1 MCTQTPEQTAVHVNK
16 LFLTAQH
23 LFLFLFVFAIFFS
36 MKNAAV
42 MYLCSFLFMHYFFSN
57 SETHFLG
64 IQTQIALPDITESS
78 FSL

>member
-42 MYLCSFLFMHYFFSN
+42 MYLCSFLFMHYFFP
-57 SETHFLG
+57 
-64 IQTQIALPDITESS
+64 IQKLIFWEFKLALPDITESS